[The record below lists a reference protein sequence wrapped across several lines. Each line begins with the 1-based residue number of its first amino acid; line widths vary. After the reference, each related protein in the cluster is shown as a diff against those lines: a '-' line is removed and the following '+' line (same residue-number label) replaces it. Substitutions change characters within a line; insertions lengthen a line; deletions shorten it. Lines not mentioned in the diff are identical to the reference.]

1 VHEQKNHEMKVLSAL
16 LLILL
21 CAGGAPGQPPPQS
34 ISIDDYVGRVQIP
47 VISLAPDGDQVAYLG
62 VQGLPREN
70 RYEVTATLVATSGKG
85 RPVLLARYK
94 LNPEDVFDANSGG
107 IETAAGQFAW
117 SPGGQELV
125 YTSHV
130 GPNMQ
135 VRVRNSQTGF
145 ERVLLSDAKRIE
157 IGPVEGGLEFK
168 KPRAANADTLSQTDP
183 PNYGLLVKD
192 GYRFYQQLSNPK
204 MHGKAV
210 FERWKYSWQALQ
222 VVKMNRSSEPY
233 YPDMPE
239 EWVPSSAAGKS
250 VIKNNLDAYAS
261 YRDTTLSPDGTLAG
275 AVEDSKSDLGKPAG
289 LQRTSRVVIEAV
301 NDMEAGPRVLVPS
314 ETPRLVYTIL
324 GWSRDSRQ
332 LYYAGTGPQ
341 YSTVNAVTLDGRINV
356 LYKDAAGVNFP
367 TPASEISRDR
377 DTIVFVRST
386 NVSPDE
392 LAKVD
397 LKSGSLT
404 VLSAPNDRFRTAL
417 PPKVLFVPIECC
429 GNEFYGRLFLPAD
442 YEKGK
447 RYPLVFTN
455 YISTP
460 GFYASVGDEVPIL
473 TLTAHGIAVFTMSS
487 SNANILSSTG
497 DFSLE
502 INRVQKPIDA
512 MEWVRQR
519 LSDEG
524 VIDPDRCGLT
534 GLSYGAEIAMYAY
547 WRSATFRAVSVA
559 SASWEPMNYLL
570 AGISYSKFLDSRGF
584 GLPSSDS
591 YANWKAVSAGLNARP
606 DLPPLLFQ
614 SSDSEEYFGTVETWF
629 RLRRAGAPVEWFEYP
644 REGHVKRS
652 PANKWWV
659 YQRNLDWFCFWLKD
673 EISPERANS
682 DQYTRWRQMRR
693 QQDAL
698 SSKANRN

>member
-1 VHEQKNHEMKVLSAL
+1 MRYREEATGEPIAL

-21 CAGGAPGQPPPQS
+21 CAGGAPGQSPPQS

-47 VISLAPDGDQVAYLG
+47 VISLAPDGNHVAYLA
-62 VQGLPREN
+62 VQGLPRKN
-70 RYEVTATLVATSGKG
+70 CYEVSATLLTTSGKD
-85 RPVLLARYK
+85 RPVLLARYR
-94 LNPEDVFDANSGG
+94 LNPEDVFDANSGSL
-107 IETAAGQFAW
+107 ETAAGQFAW
-117 SPGGQELV
+117 SPGGEELV
-125 YTSHV
+125 YSSHV
-130 GPNMQ
+130 GPNMRI
-135 VRVRNSQTGF
+135 RVRNSQTGF
-145 ERVLLSDAKRIE
+145 ERVLLSEAHRIE
-157 IGPVEGGLEFK
+157 ITPVDGGLEFK
-168 KPRAANADTLSQTDP
+168 QSRAVHSDTAWQTDTP
-183 PNYGLLVKD
+183 DYGLLVKD
-192 GYRFYQQLSNPK
+192 EYRFYQQLSNPK
-204 MHGKAV
+204 THGKAV
-210 FERWKYSWQALQ
+210 FERWKYSWQTLH
-222 VVKMNRSSEPY
+222 VVKLNRLSEPY
-233 YPDMPE
+233 YPHMPE

-250 VIKNNLDAYAS
+250 VIKNSLDAHAF

-275 AVEDSKSDLGKPAG
+275 AVEDSKSDPGKPGG
-289 LQRTSRVVIEAV
+289 LQRTSRVVIEAL
-301 NDMEAGPRVLVPS
+301 NDKEAGPQVLVPS

-341 YSTVNAVTLDGRINV
+341 YSTVNVVTLDGRINV

-392 LAKVD
+392 LVKVD

-404 VLSAPNDRFRTAL
+404 VLSAPNHRFGTAL

-473 TLTAHGIAVFTMSS
+473 TLAAHGIAVFTMSS
-487 SNANILSSTG
+487 SNANIMSSTG

-502 INRVQKPIDA
+502 IDRVQKPLDA
-512 MEWVRQR
+512 IEWVRNR

-524 VIDPDRCGLT
+524 VVDPKRCGLT

-547 WRSATFRAVSVA
+547 WRSEAFRAISVA
-559 SASWEPMNYLL
+559 SGGWEP
-570 AGISYSKFLDSRGF
+570 R
-584 GLPSSDS
+584 
-591 YANWKAVSAGLNARP
+591 LNVRP
-606 DLPPLLFQ
+606 DLPPVLFQ
-614 SSDSEEYFGTVETWF
+614 SSDGEEYFGTIETWL
-629 RLRRAGAPVEWFEYP
+629 RLRRARAPVEWFEYP
-644 REGHVKRS
+644 QEGHVKRS

-673 EISPERANS
+673 EISPDRANS
-682 DQYTRWRQMRR
+682 DQYIRWREMRR
-693 QQDAL
+693 QQNAL